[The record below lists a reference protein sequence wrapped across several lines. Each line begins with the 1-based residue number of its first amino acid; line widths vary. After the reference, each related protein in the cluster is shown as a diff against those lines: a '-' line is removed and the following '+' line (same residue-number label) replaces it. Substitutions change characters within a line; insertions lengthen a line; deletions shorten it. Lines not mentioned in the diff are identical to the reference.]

1 MKKSASNLMYC
12 AMVFAVALVI
22 SNVVTAKTIDTHIPF
37 LGSTLMFPGAVL
49 CYAIT
54 FLMTDVVGELW
65 GPREARRVVCGGFAC
80 QVLACVLI
88 VLTQQLPAS
97 DAAMQGAYDTL
108 LGQNAVFVAASL
120 TGYVCSQSWD
130 VFVFHAIRRRVL
142 AARPQAT
149 NLRWLWNNAS
159 TMSSQAI
166 DTVLF
171 IGIAFGL
178 GSGWLLDAAMLP
190 TLAGM
195 MVGQYLVKLLLA
207 ALDTPVFYLLT
218 RGATRRQAQEAD
230 LPARA

>member
-37 LGSTLMFPGAVL
+37 LGATLQFPGAVL

-65 GPREARRVVCGGFAC
+65 GPREARRVVAGGFAC

-88 VLTQQLPAS
+88 VLTQLLPAS
-97 DAAMQGAYDTL
+97 DAAMQSAYETL
-108 LGQNAVFVAASL
+108 LGQNAVFVVASL

-130 VFVFHAIRRRVL
+130 VFIFHRLRARVL

-159 TMSSQAI
+159 TMTSQAI

-195 MVGQYLVKLLLA
+195 MAGQYLVKLVLA

-218 RGATRRQAQEAD
+218 RGAAARAAQEGELA
-230 LPARA
+230 ARA